1 MYCHP
6 FADEAASQHHSQG
19 ESKRPAAHMNHIL
32 VAVES
37 LQMATHALDYV
48 VTKNKCDPSWI
59 HLLNV
64 QRPIK
69 AGEVTHFH
77 TAEMIM
83 ASRQAAGAEVLRP
96 VQRLLEAKG
105 VGHTAR
111 IVLGETAEAIARY
124 AAENGCTSI
133 VMGTRGL
140 SPLGT
145 FVLGSVATKVVNLTD
160 IPVTLIKRP
169 RDENV
174 AALLRRALPEQYALR
189 RHRRMETQDVVQGP

>member
-1 MYCHP
+1 
-6 FADEAASQHHSQG
+6 
-19 ESKRPAAHMNHIL
+19 MNHVLLPIENL
-32 VAVES
+32 HTAK
-37 LQMATHALDYV
+37 HALDYV
-48 VTKNKCDPSWI
+48 ITKNRCDPSWI

-83 ASRQAAGAEVLRP
+83 DARQAAGAEVLRP

-105 VGHTAR
+105 VAYTAR
-111 IVLGETAEAIARY
+111 IVVGETAETIARY
-124 AAENGCTSI
+124 AAEKGCTSI
-133 VMGTRGL
+133 VMGTRGM
-140 SPLGT
+140 SAIGT

-160 IPVTLIKRP
+160 IPVTLIKQP
-169 RDENV
+169 REENV
-174 AALLRRALPEQYALR
+174 AALLRRALPEQYAAR